1 MGLLGLLKRL
11 KLQSKQIQICL
22 LGLEG
27 SGKTTIVRHLFNEP
41 ADDVRPSNGFEIR
54 PLQIQD
60 ITISVYDVGGS
71 QQNRSFWR
79 NYFETSDVLIWV
91 IDSTNRDKIEESR
104 KELETLLQSDRN
116 QSTPLL
122 IVASK
127 QDCQEP
133 LSLQE
138 ISSYLGCCNDPRRQ
152 WNAIHCG
159 NNDFSQLEKGL
170 RWIIDVC
177 FRQAAQ

>member
-1 MGLLGLLKRL
+1 MGLIGLLKRL
-11 KLQSKQIQICL
+11 KLQSKQIQIVF
-22 LGLEG
+22 LGLES
-27 SGKTTIVRHLFNEP
+27 SGKSTIVRHLLNEP
-41 ADDVRPSNGFEIR
+41 VGNVSPTNGFEIR

-60 ITISVYDVGGS
+60 VTISIYDVGGS

-91 IDSTNRDKIEESR
+91 IDSTNRDKLEESR
-104 KELETLLQSDRN
+104 KELETLLQTDRM

-122 IVASK
+122 IIATK
-127 QDCQEP
+127 QDCPEP

-138 ISSYLGCCNDPRRQ
+138 VSSFLGCTNDPRRQ
-152 WNAIHCG
+152 WNAISCG

-177 FRQAAQ
+177 LRQAT